1 MQEKSTVEL
10 LLANLAFSFFSP
22 LLYLK
27 RHYVVKLNGIEYVWQ
42 SWTRLMMFPDCFYYA
57 NMNQSLLLLFL
68 YLRQSAILIGSAS
81 TRKYCIFRDGLT
93 QETSGI
99 FMQTVTKKN
108 ILMKMDFRFA
118 CPSHKQ
124 LQNVVRR
131 VSWSSFDQKQTETVI
146 FFQNILT
153 SA

>member
-1 MQEKSTVEL
+1 MDATNDIS
-10 LLANLAFSFFSP
+10 
-22 LLYLK
+22 
-27 RHYVVKLNGIEYVWQ
+27 G
-42 SWTRLMMFPDCFYYA
+42 
-57 NMNQSLLLLFL
+57 LLLL
-68 YLRQSAILIGSAS
+68 RQHEPEFAFTFPLLTSERGPYWKS

-131 VSWSSFDQKQTETVI
+131 VS
-146 FFQNILT
+146 
-153 SA
+153 